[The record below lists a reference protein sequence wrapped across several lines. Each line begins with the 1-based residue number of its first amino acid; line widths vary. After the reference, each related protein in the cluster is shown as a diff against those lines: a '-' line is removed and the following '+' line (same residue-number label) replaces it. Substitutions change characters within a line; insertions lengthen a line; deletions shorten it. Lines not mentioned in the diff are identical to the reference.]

1 MVRLGR
7 ALLLLLVLAGA
18 VVAGCAAPADSH
30 VPSRESES
38 QQVRLPRLAGGHGG
52 EPCGSVHAWR
62 EPGLFARL
70 SSPPEGA
77 DVRVDSRPGPPGFA
91 ADVPEIE
98 ALWGRATVLR
108 FADAERSTP
117 SRRGTELAV
126 FPVGGADDSR
136 ARIEAYVD
144 PERDAGAIYDAY
156 HAFLSIAVEADFETR
171 DSWYASFAAS
181 RRDGHTTVDANGTE
195 RVAEHVYVLEIAAG
209 VRVADLWAFV
219 RGTRRRTSKS
229 SFPGKWPI
237 VGCTRIAC
245 GARPSG

>member
-1 MVRLGR
+1 M
-7 ALLLLLVLAGA
+7 
-18 VVAGCAAPADSH
+18 
-30 VPSRESES
+30 
-38 QQVRLPRLAGGHGG
+38 
-52 EPCGSVHAWR
+52 
-62 EPGLFARL
+62 
-70 SSPPEGA
+70 
-77 DVRVDSRPGPPGFA
+77 RVDSRPGPPGFA

-108 FADAERSTP
+108 FADAEGSTP

-144 PERDAGAIYDAY
+144 PERDAGEIYDAY

-209 VRVADLWAFV
+209 VRVADLWAIASRNASQDV
-219 RGTRRRTSKS
+219 EVLVPGEVAYRWLHADRMWRATLGVTTP
-229 SFPGKWPI
+229 SFAEWTPGAG
-237 VGCTRIAC
+237 GC
-245 GARPSG
+245 